1 VIFTYPVNAQPAI
14 VIAYSLQFIV
24 INHFYYMPVG

>member
-1 VIFTYPVNAQPAI
+1 MNSQPAI
-14 VIAYSLQFIV
+14 VIAYNLKFIV